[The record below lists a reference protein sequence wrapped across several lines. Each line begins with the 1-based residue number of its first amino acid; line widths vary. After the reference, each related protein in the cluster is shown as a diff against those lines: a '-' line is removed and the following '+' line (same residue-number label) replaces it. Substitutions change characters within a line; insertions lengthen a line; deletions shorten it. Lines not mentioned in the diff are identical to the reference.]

1 MMSVKK
7 FLFSFKFILGDFL
20 LSELIIAYFLFSNL
34 FQSPESF
41 HSIINSLV

>member
-1 MMSVKK
+1 MMSVK
-7 FLFSFKFILGDFL
+7 FLFSFEFILGDFL

-34 FQSPESF
+34 FQLPESF